1 MALIWIPGQCC
12 TACHVIEQ
20 GFGALR
26 PKRSSRNK
34 SKVASACNPG
44 FGPKVV
50 PYSAVARRRRSARA
64 NPCHTD
70 STLESAIPDA
80 CHTDQTLDWETCK
93 GREISCV
100 RCAPPGHNQH
110 AALDKIDRA
119 CDSSCH
125 YTGDHTAQK
134 VAWIAFLEQT
144 IFQNMVLCM
153 IITGYL

>member
-1 MALIWIPGQCC
+1 MHLHEQP
-12 TACHVIEQ
+12 TAAVIAQ
-20 GFGALR
+20 MRTRYRL
-26 PKRSSRNK
+26 
-34 SKVASACNPG
+34 
-44 FGPKVV
+44 
-50 PYSAVARRRRSARA
+50 
-64 NPCHTD
+64 H
-70 STLESAIPDA
+70 
-80 CHTDQTLDWETCK
+80 H
-93 GREISCV
+93 
-100 RCAPPGHNQH
+100 H